1 MSKAAT
7 RGEELQHTLEN
18 AGAQI
23 MASYPSHIA
32 TDALP
37 EKFRSFLSSLDF
49 TTFNIISAVRVTAQP

>member
-23 MASYPSHIA
+23 MASVDESRLTGEAMPIEKLA
-32 TDALP
+32 TMILVA
-37 EKFRSFLSSLDF
+37 FQAC
-49 TTFNIISAVRVTAQP
+49 ISR